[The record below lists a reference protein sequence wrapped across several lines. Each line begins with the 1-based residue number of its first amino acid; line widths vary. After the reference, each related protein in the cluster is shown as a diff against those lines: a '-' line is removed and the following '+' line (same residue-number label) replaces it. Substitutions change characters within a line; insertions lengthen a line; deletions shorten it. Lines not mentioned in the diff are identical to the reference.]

1 MNRKDQRMMDDMPN
15 ISIEIGQMGA
25 VVNLQKASSKQATVA
40 NKS

>member
-1 MNRKDQRMMDDMPN
+1 MMDEMPN

-25 VVNLQKASSKQATVA
+25 VVNLKKASSKQATAA